1 MVIFKDCAVLEA
13 SLSSVLAVCLVFALP
28 VYRGVVLGCLSLM
41 LGQDVFGMV
50 CLNLGFVLL
59 SMSLGVI
66 LSSHGVILSSHGVIL
81 SLWHLGLIGLSFV
94 LNVSMVVMLSGGV
107 FCNSTSSALVS
118 KEKA

>member
-28 VYRGVVLGCLSLM
+28 VYRGVVLGWLSLM

-66 LSSHGVILSSHGVIL
+66 LSRLDSILN
-81 SLWHLGLIGLSFV
+81 LWHLGLIGLSFVLV